1 MTGCCTK
8 RAAAG
13 FVEKLPQSKP
23 DGFASSLGEGA
34 SGETRKFAI
43 KPETFPLRQ
52 RPPPQ
57 AHYVRQLPQGDAFAL
72 CRKLYRYRQKP
83 SPWGRWLDAKRQD
96 GRGIPQLPFA
106 VTTPPVKMQ
115 CRTARRLSGIAL
127 FKIIFPLWMR
137 RAQRSAFK
145 IVHLPI
151 KRKIPGG
158 CYIAAPGIFSGF
170 T

>member
-72 CRKLYRYRQKP
+72 CWKPYRCHQKP

-106 VTTPPVKMQ
+106 VTTPPVKM
-115 CRTARRLSGIAL
+115 CLE
-127 FKIIFPLWMR
+127 
-137 RAQRSAFK
+137 RSAGK
-145 IVHLPI
+145 VIACRKRAKTLRWARGREGCSDSPLPT
-151 KRKIPGG
+151 
-158 CYIAAPGIFSGF
+158 SGLHPPRNGSRA
-170 T
+170 TRP